1 MGAILDGYMSFLSK
15 RVPHVLPLHLDF
27 DGWAHT
33 AIHKDFDGW
42 AHTAIHKDFDGWAH
56 TANHLDFATN
66 WTFKLTKCHDNE

>member
-1 MGAILDGYMSFLSK
+1 MGAILDAYMSFLSK

-33 AIHKDFDGW
+33 AIHN
-42 AHTAIHKDFDGWAH
+42 DFDGWAH

-66 WTFKLTKCHDNE
+66 WTLMVGRIRPTIWTLQPTGL